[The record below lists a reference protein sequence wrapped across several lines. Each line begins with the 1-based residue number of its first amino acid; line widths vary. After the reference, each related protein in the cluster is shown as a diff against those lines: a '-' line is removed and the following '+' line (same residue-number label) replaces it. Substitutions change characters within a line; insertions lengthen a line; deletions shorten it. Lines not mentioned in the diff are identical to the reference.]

1 MNEILDNNLKITV
14 FNHPNNPNQYYLT
27 YHSDMKCMIDTM
39 YIDNDV
45 IIVPEPN
52 ENCTV
57 EELNKLI
64 DYFSD
69 FIFKLKPE
77 LNGMLLKTEEDSL
90 LESIGF
96 KLLSK
101 DSEYLY
107 KKNKLK
113 NKVR

>member
-1 MNEILDNNLKITV
+1 MNEILDNNLRITV

-27 YHSDMKCMIDTM
+27 YQSDMKCMMDTK

-45 IIVPEPN
+45 LIIPEPN
-52 ENCTV
+52 EDCTV

-64 DYFSD
+64 DCFSN
-69 FIFKLKPE
+69 FMIRIKPE
-77 LNGMLLKTEEDSL
+77 LNGALLKIEEDPL

-96 KLLSK
+96 KLLK
-101 DSEYLY
+101 EDSEYLY
-107 KKNKLK
+107 KKNKMK